1 MKTSDA
7 LRSLAALAQATRL
20 EIFRLLVQKGPEGLA
35 ATVIAEKVGIP
46 NATLSFHIK
55 GLTQAKLVHARQ
67 EGRFIYY
74 AASYPAMNALVGYL
88 TENCCAGEDCGA
100 VCEPVKT
107 PKRKSA

>member
-1 MKTSDA
+1 MKTTDA
-7 LRSLAALAQATRL
+7 IQSLAALAQATRL
-20 EIFRLLVQKGPEGLA
+20 DIFRLLVQKGPEGLA
-35 ATVIAEKVGIP
+35 ATAIAEKIGIP

-55 GLTQAKLVHARQ
+55 GLTQAGLVQARQ

-74 AASYPAMNALVGYL
+74 AASYQAMNALVGFL

-107 PKRKSA
+107 SRRKSA

>member
-1 MKTSDA
+1 MKTTDA
-7 LRSLAALAQATRL
+7 IQSLAALAQATRL
-20 EIFRLLVQKGPEGLA
+20 DIYRLLVQKGPEGLA
-35 ATVIAEKVGIP
+35 ATAIADKVGIP

-55 GLTQAKLVHARQ
+55 GLTQAGLVNARQ

-74 AASYPAMNALVGYL
+74 AANYPAMNALVGFL
-88 TENCCAGEDCGA
+88 TEKCCAGEDGGV